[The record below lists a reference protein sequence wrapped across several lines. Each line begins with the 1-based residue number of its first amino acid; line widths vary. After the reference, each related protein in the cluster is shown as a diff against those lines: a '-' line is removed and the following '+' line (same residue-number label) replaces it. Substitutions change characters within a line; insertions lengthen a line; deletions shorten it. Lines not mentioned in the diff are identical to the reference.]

1 MTENKFECRTRQIRK
16 VICLILV
23 GMYLVGLVMMIAAAF
38 QMGLILWVVS
48 TLGGIALLFW
58 MRAMEKRAADAKA
71 AAEGR
76 PIGESVDDSQH
87 AGDGPCE

>member
-1 MTENKFECRTRQIRK
+1 MTANKSECQARQIRK

-23 GMYLVGLVMMIAAAF
+23 AMYLVGLVMMIAAAF
-38 QMGLILWVVS
+38 QVGLILWVVS
-48 TLGGIALLFW
+48 TLGGIVLLFW

-71 AAEGR
+71 AAEGK
-76 PIGESVDDSQH
+76 PIGEPDDDSQH